1 MSFSATDAAFEGFR
15 VVRRAP
21 LSLIFWV
28 LVYLV
33 GGGIMMAL
41 VGPQL
46 AGFMAMAETMENS
59 EPSFDEVMQ
68 VLNSFGMMMA
78 VILPLGLILGAVLA
92 AAVTRAVLRPGD
104 KAWGYVRFSMDEV
117 RVLAVQIIVGLAM
130 FAITMLIYMVLA
142 GVAAAALAMEQPW
155 LWLVV
160 VLGALAGFALVIWL
174 AVRWSL
180 AVPITLAEK
189 RIAPFASF
197 GLTKG
202 RFWPLLGMALLAFVM
217 TIVVSLLV
225 QILTF
230 PATLAFGS
238 MESLATYEGQDI
250 LVMLTQAWP
259 VILVACLINA
269 LSSALQL
276 AVLYAPFTAA
286 YLGLKGAEQS

>member
-21 LSLIFWV
+21 LSLLFWV

-41 VGPQL
+41 IGPQL
-46 AGFMAMAETMENS
+46 AGLMALSETLESS

-68 VLNSFGMMMA
+68 VFSAMGTMMA
-78 VILPLGLILGAVLA
+78 VILPIALILGAILA

-104 KAWGYVRFSMDEV
+104 KAWGYVRFGMDEL

-142 GVAAAALAMEQPW
+142 GLGAAAMAMEQPW
-155 LWLVV
+155 LWLLV
-160 VLGALAGFALVIWL
+160 VLGALGGIGLVIWL
-174 AVRWSL
+174 SVRWSL
-180 AVPITLAEK
+180 AVPIAVAEK

-202 RFWPLLGMALLAFVM
+202 RFWPLLGMALLAAVM

-225 QILTF
+225 QIVTF

-238 MESLATYEGQDI
+238 MESLAAYEGQD
-250 LVMLTQAWP
+250 LMVMLTAAWP
-259 VILVACLINA
+259 VIVVACLINA
-269 LSSALQL
+269 VSSALQL
-276 AVLYAPFTAA
+276 AVLYAPFTSA
-286 YLGLKGAEQS
+286 YQALKSQA

>member
-21 LSLIFWV
+21 LSLLFWV

-41 VGPQL
+41 IGPQL
-46 AGFMAMAETMENS
+46 AGLMALSETLESS

-68 VLNSFGMMMA
+68 VFSEMGTMMA
-78 VILPLGLILGAVLA
+78 VILPIALILGAILA

-104 KAWGYVRFSMDEV
+104 KAWGYVRFGMDEL

-142 GVAAAALAMEQPW
+142 GLGAAAMAMEQPW
-155 LWLVV
+155 LWLLV
-160 VLGALAGFALVIWL
+160 VLGALGGIGLVIWL
-174 AVRWSL
+174 SVRWSL
-180 AVPITLAEK
+180 AVPIAVAEK

-202 RFWPLLGMALLAFVM
+202 RFWPLLGMALLAAVM

-225 QILTF
+225 QIVTF

-238 MESLATYEGQDI
+238 MESLAAYEGQD
-250 LVMLTQAWP
+250 LMVMLTAAWP
-259 VILVACLINA
+259 VIVVACLINA
-269 LSSALQL
+269 VSSALQL
-276 AVLYAPFTAA
+276 AVLYAPFTSA
-286 YLGLKGAEQS
+286 YQALKSQA